1 MKKISKKEDKVN
13 GFVLAFLIAS
23 LVFLSFT
30 VGRFYEYEYHTK
42 TWMVKYRMAKITPN
56 FDQDSK

>member
-1 MKKISKKEDKVN
+1 MKKISKKENKVS

-30 VGRFYEYEYHTK
+30 LGRFYEYEYHTK
-42 TWMVKYRMAKITPN
+42 TWMIKYRLAKIMPN
-56 FDQDSK
+56 LEKDSP

>member
-30 VGRFYEYEYHTK
+30 VGRFYEYECHTK
-42 TWMVKYRMAKITPN
+42 TWMVKYRMAKMMPN

>member
-1 MKKISKKEDKVN
+1 MKKISKKENKAS

-30 VGRFYEYEYHTK
+30 LGRFYEYEYHTK
-42 TWMVKYRMAKITPN
+42 TWMIKYRLAKIMPN
-56 FDQDSK
+56 LEKDSP

>member
-1 MKKISKKEDKVN
+1 LKKISSKKDKAN
-13 GFVLAFLIAS
+13 GFVLAFLIVS

-30 VGRFYEYEYHTK
+30 LGRFYEYEYHTK
-42 TWMVKYRMAKITPN
+42 TWMVKYRIAKTMPN